1 MVYAFLSS
9 PVYGLEDIR
18 TAIHELKLPYGRT
31 IWVDEINN
39 PRPKGESV
47 FYTIEDL
54 FKLIQKASVL
64 IVLLVNERHGSRLV
78 IEQKEAHASYWEV
91 ELFYAVLTGKRVQV
105 FEVEGFQ
112 PGEKLAALLK
122 ILHRALPKSSWSGPY
137 RRKEVVSA
145 VYKFLQQPFKESSR
159 RFFTYRHL
167 LGTVVDG
174 LFRLRGKD
182 GHGGFA
188 EKESLK
194 FLNGSFIDNTV
205 VPNESLI
212 TCLLNEVQTLQS
224 EEGRLTRLW
233 IVFRELSGAPFDST
247 QNLDFLPYWNRFF
260 GEWASAGSWYGL
272 HGHPHLAVL
281 PALIEQAKI
290 REMMRSIGS
299 SAWKEESTD
308 YPGGALASSRYSIAG
323 LSKSFN
329 NRRFLLHAALADLNR
344 SISRSGQNATN
355 LLAIRGSV
363 YRKMGSIGAAVKDY
377 EEVLHR
383 RQSMGA
389 SDSAIGEALSE
400 LGYGYLFQLRF
411 WRGRALIEEGVRIL
425 GASSMRPGFF
435 IRAKRKLAVA
445 YALTGHPL
453 QARDELIVAR
463 NLARKHEIFDQIR

>member
-31 IWVDEINN
+31 IWVDEINK
-39 PRPKGESV
+39 PRLKGEPV

-54 FKLIQKASVL
+54 FKLIQQASVL
-64 IVLLVNERHGSRLV
+64 IVLLANERHGSKLV
-78 IEQKEAHASYWEV
+78 IKQKEAHVSYWET
-91 ELFYAVLTGKRVQV
+91 EFFYAVLTGKCVQV

-112 PGEKLAALLK
+112 PGEELAALLK
-122 ILHRALPKSSWSGPY
+122 ILHGALPKSSWSGPH
-137 RRKEVVSA
+137 RRKEVASA
-145 VYKFLQQPFKESSR
+145 VYKFLQQPPTKSSE

-167 LGTVVDG
+167 LGTIVDG

-182 GHGGFA
+182 GRGGFA

-194 FLNGSFIDNTV
+194 FLNGSFVDNTV
-205 VPNESLI
+205 MPNESLI
-212 TCLLNEVQTLQS
+212 TSLLNEVQTLQS
-224 EEGRLTRLW
+224 MEGRLTRLW
-233 IVFRELSGAPFDST
+233 IIFRELSGAPFESRK
-247 QNLDFLPYWNRFF
+247 NLDFLPYWNKFF

-323 LSKSFN
+323 LSKSFK

-344 SISRSGQNATN
+344 SISRSGQNPTN

-363 YRKMGSIGAAVKDY
+363 YRKMGSIWAAVKDY

-389 SDSAIGEALSE
+389 SDSAIGEAFSE

-411 WRGRALIEEGVRIL
+411 WRGRALLEEGVRIL
-425 GASSMRPGFF
+425 SASSMRPGFLV
-435 IRAKRKLAVA
+435 RAKRKLAVA
-445 YALTGHPL
+445 YTLTGHPL

-463 NLARKHEIFDQIR
+463 NLARKHGIFDQIR